1 VRAGELNTF
10 WRVMLPFASGLVR
23 LLFRP
28 RLRGVEHV
36 PASGPAIL
44 AFNHVS
50 FLDGP
55 VLAIEVARALG
66 RETRFLVAAEMFRKP
81 LIGWIL
87 RSADQIPIR
96 RGEGDGAALDEV
108 IETVRH
114 GGMTALA
121 PEGRID
127 DHGGRDGMQRLRSGV
142 ARIAL
147 PTEAPVLP
155 VGIWGTQTRWP
166 RGGPKL
172 RRPFRPRLA
181 IMIGPPMLPSG
192 DLGAQEDIDAFVDR
206 LRPHL
211 DAQVEAARRATG
223 DDGPAED
230 AASPA

>member
-1 VRAGELNTF
+1 MRAGELNTF
-10 WRVMLPFASGLVR
+10 WRVMLPPASAMVR

-36 PASGPAIL
+36 PSSGPAIL

-55 VLAIEVARALG
+55 ALAIEVARVLR
-66 RETRFLVAAEMFRKP
+66 RETRFLVAAEMFGKP
-81 LIGWIL
+81 VIGWIL
-87 RSADQIPIR
+87 RSADQISIR

-108 IETVRH
+108 IATVRA
-114 GGMTALA
+114 GGMTAIA

-127 DHGGRDGMQRLRSGV
+127 DHGGRDGLQRLRTGV

-172 RRPFRPRLA
+172 RRPFRPRLT
-181 IMIGPPMLPSG
+181 IVIGPPLLPSG
-192 DLGAQEDIDAFVDR
+192 DIERQDDIDAFVER

-211 DAQVEAARRATG
+211 EEQVEAARRATG
-223 DDGPAED
+223 DA
-230 AASPA
+230 

>member
-1 VRAGELNTF
+1 MRPGELNNF
-10 WRVMLPFASGLVR
+10 WRFMLPPSLGLVR
-23 LLFRP
+23 LLFRS
-28 RLRGVEHV
+28 RLQGVQHI
-36 PASGPAIL
+36 PARGPAIL

-55 VLAIEVARALG
+55 VLAIEVAHALG
-66 RETRFLVAAEMFRKP
+66 RETRFLVAAEMFAKP
-81 LIGWIL
+81 VVGWIL

-108 IETVRH
+108 IAAVRA
-114 GGMTALA
+114 GGMTAIA

-127 DHGGRDGMQRLRSGV
+127 DHGGIGGMQRLRTGV

-166 RGGPKL
+166 RGGPKW
-172 RRPFRPRLA
+172 RRPFRPRLV
-181 IMIGPPMLPSG
+181 ISIGPPILPSG
-192 DLGAQEDIDAFVDR
+192 DARTQVDIDAFVER

-211 DAQVEAARRATG
+211 EMQVDAARRAAG
-223 DDGPAED
+223 DR
-230 AASPA
+230 

>member
-10 WRVMLPFASGLVR
+10 WRVVLPPALGLLR
-23 LLFRP
+23 LCFRA
-28 RLRGVEHV
+28 RIHGTEHI
-36 PASGPAIL
+36 PATGPAII

-55 VLAIEVARALG
+55 VLAILVAHTLR

-81 LIGWIL
+81 VIGWIL

-108 IETVRH
+108 IDTIRH
-114 GGMTALA
+114 GGMTAIA
-121 PEGRID
+121 PEGRVHD
-127 DHGGRDGMQRLRSGV
+127 RGGDDGMQRLRTGV

-147 PTEAPVLP
+147 PTGAPVLP

-172 RRPFRPRLA
+172 RLPVRPRLV
-181 IMIGPPMLPSG
+181 IDVGPPLLPSG
-192 DLGAQEDIDAFVDR
+192 DLGDQADIDAFVER

-211 DAQVEAARRATG
+211 EAQVEAARRATG
-223 DDGPAED
+223 DTG
-230 AASPA
+230 

>member
-1 VRAGELNTF
+1 VRAGELNPF
-10 WRVMLPFASGLVR
+10 WRVMLPLASGLVR

-28 RLRGVEHV
+28 RLRGIEHV

-55 VLAIEVARALG
+55 VLAVEVARALR

-81 LIGWIL
+81 VIGWIL

-96 RGEGDGAALDEV
+96 RGERDGAALDEV
-108 IETVRH
+108 IETVQR
-114 GGMTALA
+114 GGMAALA
-121 PEGRID
+121 PEGRVD
-127 DHGGRDGMQRLRSGV
+127 DHAGRDGMQRLRSGV

-147 PTEAPVLP
+147 PTGAPVLP

-172 RRPFRPRLA
+172 RRPIRPRLA
-181 IMIGPPMLPSG
+181 IMIGPPLLPSG
-192 DLGAQEDIDAFVDR
+192 EVEEQDDIDAFVER

-211 DAQVEAARRATG
+211 EAQIDAAKRVTG
-223 DDGPAED
+223 DDV
-230 AASPA
+230 